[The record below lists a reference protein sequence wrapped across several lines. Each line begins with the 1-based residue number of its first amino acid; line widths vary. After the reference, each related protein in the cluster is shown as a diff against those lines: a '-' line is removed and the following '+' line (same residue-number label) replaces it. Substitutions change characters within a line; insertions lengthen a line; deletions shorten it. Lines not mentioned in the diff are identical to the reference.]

1 MGKLVIELLIVA
13 DDIKL
18 FILLSM
24 HEERA
29 WYMMKL
35 ILHVR
40 KKNEGLND
48 NRHTQH
54 YPEIKDCIAHFTEIE
69 LDRMKTSN
77 RANYL
82 FLSLTTELYIFRT
95 IFNHLPTISIFLS
108 ILRFLFLFFIMVNNI
123 F

>member
-1 MGKLVIELLIVA
+1 
-13 DDIKL
+13 
-18 FILLSM
+18 
-24 HEERA
+24 
-29 WYMMKL
+29 MMKL

-40 KKNEGLND
+40 KKNEVLND

-69 LDRMKTSN
+69 LDRMKTPN

-82 FLSLTTELYIFRT
+82 FLILTPEFYIFRT